1 MSHGHVMWVSREA
14 AFRSTDDWKDTTMP
28 SAISPPKA
36 VLGIDVGKSSHWAC
50 LVTREGEVALNRR
63 VRNSEGDLDGL
74 FSQVACDTI
83 VVVDQC
89 RNIGLLAIS
98 RARLAGLG
106 VAYLPGLAAH
116 QAARLFAGD
125 AKTDERDALVIAKT
139 ALGIP
144 DALLPVPEPDEALEA
159 ARSLAA
165 QRSHMVTCATRDK
178 NRLRSILLE
187 SCPAFEAPADL
198 GDRHWLN
205 MLEKLGG
212 PWGCIDAGKPAFG
225 AVTKGANR
233 TRMDA
238 AWNAA
243 MASTRTSKR
252 RVDAENPQVRMLA
265 RRIREALEE
274 ADRIDREITAL
285 LAGDGTYECLVT
297 IPGIGP
303 RTASELVIG
312 INIEDFPDHDHLASY
327 CGIAPRNRQSGT
339 SISSVS
345 ASRQGNRRLKN
356 LLIFSCNSLVR
367 SENRF
372 GEYYRACRGRG
383 MCHGEALKAVARK
396 RLKVIY
402 AIMRDKVPYS
412 A

>member
-1 MSHGHVMWVSREA
+1 
-14 AFRSTDDWKDTTMP
+14 MP

-36 VLGIDVGKSSHWAC
+36 VLSIDVGKSSHWAC

-125 AKTDERDALVIAKT
+125 AKTDE
-139 ALGIP
+139 
-144 DALLPVPEPDEALEA
+144 ALEA

-187 SCPAFEAPADL
+187 SCPAFETLADL

-233 TRMDA
+233 ARMDA

-243 MASTRTSKR
+243 MASTRPSKR

-274 ADRIDREITAL
+274 ADRIGREITAL

-327 CGIAPRNRQSGT
+327 CGIAPRNRRSGT

-345 ASRQGNRRLKN
+345 ASRRGNRRLKN

>member
-1 MSHGHVMWVSREA
+1 
-14 AFRSTDDWKDTTMP
+14 
-28 SAISPPKA
+28 
-36 VLGIDVGKSSHWAC
+36 
-50 LVTREGEVALNRR
+50 
-63 VRNSEGDLDGL
+63 
-74 FSQVACDTI
+74 
-83 VVVDQC
+83 
-89 RNIGLLAIS
+89 
-98 RARLAGLG
+98 
-106 VAYLPGLAAH
+106 
-116 QAARLFAGD
+116 
-125 AKTDERDALVIAKT
+125 
-139 ALGIP
+139 
-144 DALLPVPEPDEALEA
+144 
-159 ARSLAA
+159 
-165 QRSHMVTCATRDK
+165 MVTCATRDK

-187 SCPAFEAPADL
+187 SRPAFEALADL

-205 MLEKLGG
+205 MLEELGG

-225 AVTKGANR
+225 AVTKGANPGEDGCGLER
-233 TRMDA
+233 RHGINQTPKATGRRGEPAGQDA
-238 AWNAA
+238 CKEDKGGAGGSGRDRPGDHR
-243 MASTRTSKR
+243 ASG
-252 RVDAENPQVRMLA
+252 
-265 RRIREALEE
+265 
-274 ADRIDREITAL
+274 
-285 LAGDGTYECLVT
+285 GDGTYECLVT

>member
-1 MSHGHVMWVSREA
+1 
-14 AFRSTDDWKDTTMP
+14 MP

-74 FSQVACDTI
+74 FSQVACDTV

-243 MASTRTSKR
+243 MASTRPSKR

>member
-1 MSHGHVMWVSREA
+1 MA
-14 AFRSTDDWKDTTMP
+14 
-28 SAISPPKA
+28 PPA
-36 VLGIDVGKSSHWAC
+36 RPRIVIGLDVGKSSHWAC
-50 LVTREGEVALNRR
+50 VVTREGELLASGPIPNR
-63 VRNSEGDLDGL
+63 EDAIDGL
-74 FSQVACDTI
+74 YAQYPGAL
-83 VVVDQC
+83 VVVDQV
-89 RNIGLLAIS
+89 RNIGSLALS
-98 RARLAGLG
+98 RARLAGMPR
-106 VAYLPGLAAH
+106 AYLPGLAAH
-116 QAARLFAGD
+116 GASRLFAGD

-187 SCPAFEAPADL
+187 SCPAFEALADL
-198 GDRHWLN
+198 GDRRWLN

-233 TRMDA
+233 ARMDA

-243 MASTRTSKR
+243 MASTRPSKR